1 MRRLVILI
9 SFLASPLVAQ
19 SNSDVAIIVEFR
31 DPPLALR
38 SGVSAKAVTAE
49 YQAAF
54 QRFRSDIKTYRNISY
69 EYHELFNGVALTV
82 PAAEIPAI
90 RQLSYVKNVQLDLPV
105 YALSATPSAN
115 ITKIRAD
122 QVWSTM
128 GTKGRGVVV
137 AIIDTGVDYRHPAL
151 GGCLG
156 AGCKVIGG
164 YDFVNKD
171 DDPMDD
177 NQHGTHVAGIIAA
190 DSDALVG
197 VAPDVS
203 LLAYKVLS
211 GSGSG
216 KTSDVIAGIERAA
229 DPNNDGDFSDHADV
243 ANLSLGGIGNPD
255 DASSTAIDRGT
266 GLGVVYCIAAGN
278 SGAFHTIGSP
288 GCARTAITVGAT
300 DNNDGIASFTSRG
313 PNIKNGA
320 IKPDVMAPGVA
331 IVSSVPN
338 GKYAA
343 LSGTSMAT
351 PHVAGVAALVKSLHH
366 DWTPDQIKSAIV
378 DTASVLAQ
386 EIMTQG
392 GGRVDAMGA
401 ARSTVFITPSSIS
414 LGEDHLPQTSWS
426 PSATLHVVNSG
437 AQSATI
443 TLGAI
448 STSSLTIAATPSRL
462 TLEPGASADVKI
474 SYGITN
480 AGIIPGTSLG
490 FGGTITVTSSA
501 TTDAIHVPWAAIKA
515 ARVLVSYDRAVPAVS
530 FIDRTAGTSSK
541 AIPMD
546 GSTLEAYLRAS
557 SYDLLLTWSQFDPN
571 TLRDTD
577 LRIHYAD
584 AQNVADDTSFALNTT
599 QASHTITLAAQNES
613 GQPLVGS
620 DYSGYGSTGRIVLP
634 AGSKPASV
642 VLSAY
647 STRTWHVSDIAE
659 KLLLEEL
666 NYSFLDSHFYIV
678 PLSPLDGVHSDATLT
693 AGGSDLKR
701 VSASLAL
708 APPQTGDQRIVLYVQ
723 PITPPGDSSGL
734 LGLVLHPT
742 APYFNVTVFLG
753 PDTDPSYS
761 VGTQLVSITDG
772 ATRFAAPLLRI
783 LNGKLIASNT
793 TQPPSWIYDG
803 DGFVFGYGLQFPQQ
817 SFSQGSTSLK
827 PNLFTD
833 FVGQLGE
840 TRLGDR
846 SSTSTTIYA
855 ADSSVQATG
864 SKYPMPLDLTQTG
877 AYTIAAVDTGVLT
890 QGVPRRSTVTSTVD
904 SNRADFYAPTFTA
917 MMLFDANGQIATH
930 LDPHRAGSLE
940 FAAADYAYPASGP
953 RTYQPIAAD
962 QTKVWFRYS
971 GSQMWQPLTASQVTE
986 DPALGI
992 LFRVDLTS
1000 VANADN
1006 VLVDMKFDIVDTSGN
1021 TTSYMME
1028 PAFAVGRDSWFGR
1041 RGPHR

>member
-38 SGVSAKAVTAE
+38 SRVSAKAVTAE

-54 QRFRSDIKTYRNISY
+54 QRFRSDIKTYSNISY

-82 PAAEIPAI
+82 PAAEVPAI

-151 GGCLG
+151 GAWLG
-156 AGCKVIGG
+156 AGCTV
-164 YDFVNKD
+164 
-171 DDPMDD
+171 
-177 NQHGTHVAGIIAA
+177 
-190 DSDALVG
+190 
-197 VAPDVS
+197 
-203 LLAYKVLS
+203 
-211 GSGSG
+211 
-216 KTSDVIAGIERAA
+216 
-229 DPNNDGDFSDHADV
+229 
-243 ANLSLGGIGNPD
+243 
-255 DASSTAIDRGT
+255 
-266 GLGVVYCIAAGN
+266 
-278 SGAFHTIGSP
+278 IGSP

-392 GGRVDAMGA
+392 GGRVDALGA
-401 ARSTVFITPSSIS
+401 ARSSVFITPSSIS
-414 LGEDHLPQTSWS
+414 LGEDHLPQLSWS

-546 GSTLEAYLRAS
+546 GATLEAYLRAS

-693 AGGSDLKR
+693 AGGSDLER

-708 APPQTGDQRIVLYVQ
+708 APPQTVDQRIVLYVQ
-723 PITPPGDSSGL
+723 PIT
-734 LGLVLHPT
+734 HP
-742 APYFNVTVFLG
+742 
-753 PDTDPSYS
+753 
-761 VGTQLVSITDG
+761 
-772 ATRFAAPLLRI
+772 
-783 LNGKLIASNT
+783 
-793 TQPPSWIYDG
+793 
-803 DGFVFGYGLQFPQQ
+803 
-817 SFSQGSTSLK
+817 
-827 PNLFTD
+827 
-833 FVGQLGE
+833 
-840 TRLGDR
+840 
-846 SSTSTTIYA
+846 
-855 ADSSVQATG
+855 
-864 SKYPMPLDLTQTG
+864 
-877 AYTIAAVDTGVLT
+877 
-890 QGVPRRSTVTSTVD
+890 
-904 SNRADFYAPTFTA
+904 
-917 MMLFDANGQIATH
+917 
-930 LDPHRAGSLE
+930 
-940 FAAADYAYPASGP
+940 
-953 RTYQPIAAD
+953 
-962 QTKVWFRYS
+962 
-971 GSQMWQPLTASQVTE
+971 
-986 DPALGI
+986 
-992 LFRVDLTS
+992 
-1000 VANADN
+1000 
-1006 VLVDMKFDIVDTSGN
+1006 
-1021 TTSYMME
+1021 
-1028 PAFAVGRDSWFGR
+1028 
-1041 RGPHR
+1041 